1 MAWIQKKRKDSINDG
16 DIISWWQ
23 WGNWKGNEK

>member
-1 MAWIQKKRKDSINDG
+1 MDPKKRKDSINDG